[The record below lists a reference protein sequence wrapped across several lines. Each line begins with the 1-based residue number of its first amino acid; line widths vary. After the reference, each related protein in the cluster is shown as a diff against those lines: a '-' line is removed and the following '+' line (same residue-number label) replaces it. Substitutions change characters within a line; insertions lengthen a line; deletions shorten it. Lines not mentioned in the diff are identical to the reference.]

1 MVSSLSIKRINI
13 EKLRKFI
20 MPSVAMVDQKNKKVK
35 DVELP
40 SLFSAEIR
48 PHLLHAA
55 VVNQL
60 ANKRAG
66 TAATKNKALV
76 SGGGKK
82 PFKQKGTGRARAGSN
97 RSPLWRHGG
106 TIFGPTPRDYSYALP
121 KKAKRAALVDAVASK
136 VAENRLILL
145 DSLDLSEPKTKLMS
159 TMLEN
164 LGVQENALVLITA
177 ENKNLSLAARNI
189 PSVKVLRMNNINVYD
204 LLKYRYLIT
213 TQDALNAIQEVY
225 GK

>member
-1 MVSSLSIKRINI
+1 
-13 EKLRKFI
+13 
-20 MPSVAMVDQKNKKVK
+20 MPSVSMVDQNNKKVK

-40 SLFSAEIR
+40 SMFSAEVR
-48 PHLLHAA
+48 PHLVHAA

-60 ANKRAG
+60 ANRRAG

-82 PFKQKGTGRARAGSN
+82 PFKQKGTGRARAGSS

-106 TIFGPTPRDYSYALP
+106 TIFGPAPRDYSYALP
-121 KKAKRAALVDAVASK
+121 KKAKRAALVDALASK
-136 VAENRLILL
+136 VADNRLILV
-145 DSLDLSEPKTKLMS
+145 DSLEVTEPKTKLVS
-159 TMLEN
+159 SMLAN

-177 ENKNLSLAARNI
+177 ENKNLRLAARNI
-189 PSVKVLRMNNINVYD
+189 PSVKVLKMDNINVYD

-213 TQDALNAIQEVY
+213 TQDALNAMQEVY

>member
-1 MVSSLSIKRINI
+1 MA
-13 EKLRKFI
+13 
-20 MPSVAMVDQKNKKVK
+20 SVAMVDMANKKVK

-40 SLFSAEIR
+40 AVFGAEVKG
-48 PHLLHAA
+48 HLLHTA

-60 ANKRAG
+60 ANRRAG

-82 PFKQKGTGRARAGSN
+82 PFKQKGTGRARAGSS

-106 TIFGPTPRDYSYALP
+106 TIFGPMPRDYSYSIP
-121 KKAKRAALVDAVASK
+121 KKEKRAALAAALSAK
-136 VAENRLILL
+136 VQDNRLVLL
-145 DSLDLSEPKTKLMS
+145 DKLGLAGPRTKEMAGL
-159 TMLEN
+159 LKN
-164 LGVQENALVLITA
+164 LGVAETALVLIA
-177 ENKNLSLAARNI
+177 GENKNVALATRNMQT
-189 PSVKVLRMNNINVYD
+189 VKVLRMENINVYD

-213 TQDALNAIQEVY
+213 TQDALKTIQEVY